1 MVCCPWVVLDLGRC
15 EGGGVMSFMEQTCFV
30 EAAGREGTKDLPKVC
45 YMRAGL
51 PLNEPQRL
59 MWSVGLGTCE
69 GSGARSCMEQVCFLA
84 AAGREGSKGLALMN
98 LNG

>member
-30 EAAGREGTKDLPKVC
+30 ETTGREGTKGLAKVVC

-59 MWSVGLGTCE
+59 MWSVGLGVWSKC
-69 GSGARSCMEQVCFLA
+69 ALWQL
-84 AAGREGSKGLALMN
+84 REAKDLL
-98 LNG
+98 